1 MPQGKHMRIGIL
13 MDPIESIKPYK
24 DTTFAMMLAAQK
36 RGWQL
41 EYMELP
47 DLYLENG
54 VPRARMQAIT
64 VRDKMSDWATLED
77 SKDQALGDLDV
88 ILMRKDPPF
97 DMEYVYATYIL
108 DRAKEAGAMVVN
120 DPQSLRDINE
130 KAYTAWFPHCCPPTL
145 ITRSMD
151 RIKQFQKDHGK
162 IVVKPLDGMGGRS
175 IFIVTE
181 EDLNRNV
188 ILESITDEERTFA
201 MAQKFI
207 PGIAETG
214 DKRILVVNGIPVPY
228 ALARIP
234 AKGESRGN
242 LAAGGSSKGVPLTER
257 DHWLVKE
264 IAPTL
269 KKKGILFAG
278 LDVIG
283 DHVTEINVTSP
294 TCVRE
299 LDKEFDLDIAGDLI
313 EILSNLLR

>member
-1 MPQGKHMRIGIL
+1 MRIGIL
-13 MDPIESIKPYK
+13 MDPIAKIKPYK

-36 RGWQL
+36 RQCELSYL
-41 EYMELP
+41 EMN
-47 DLYLENG
+47 DLYIQDG
-54 VPRARMQAIT
+54 SARAWLRPVT
-64 VRDKMSDWATLED
+64 VQDDNQDWYTLGEPQD
-77 SKDQALGDLDV
+77 HDLKELDV

-108 DRAKEAGAMVVN
+108 ERAQDAGVLVVN
-120 DPQSLRDINE
+120 NPQALRDMNE
-130 KAYTAWFPHCCPPTL
+130 KAYTAWFPQCCPPTL

-151 RIKQFQKDHGK
+151 KIKQFQTEHGK

-175 IFIVTE
+175 IFMMEPGDPNT
-181 EDLNRNV
+181 NV
-188 ILESITDEERTFA
+188 ILETITEEQQTYA
-201 MAQKFI
+201 MAQQFI

-214 DKRILVVNGIPVPY
+214 DKRILVVNGEVVPY

-242 LAAGGSSKGVPLTER
+242 LAAGGTSRGVPLTDR
-257 DHWLVKE
+257 DRWLAGQ

-269 KKKGILFAG
+269 KEKGIYFAG

-283 DHVTEINVTSP
+283 DFVTEINVTSP

-299 LDKEFDLDIAGDLI
+299 LDAEFQLDIAGDLI
-313 EILSNLLR
+313 ETLHNILR

>member
-1 MPQGKHMRIGIL
+1 MRIGIL
-13 MDPIESIKPYK
+13 MDPIQSIKPYK

-36 RGWQL
+36 RGWHL

-47 DLYLENG
+47 DLYLEDG
-54 VPRARMQAIT
+54 VARARMQRVT
-64 VRDKMSDWATLED
+64 VRDKNSDWATLED
-77 SKDQALGDLDV
+77 TKDQALGDLDV

-97 DMEYVYATYIL
+97 NMEYVYATYIL
-108 DRAKEAGAMVVN
+108 DRAKKAGAMVVN

-130 KAYTAWFPHCCPPTL
+130 KAYTAWFPQCCPPTL
-145 ITRSMD
+145 ITRSMNQ
-151 RIKQFQKDHGK
+151 IKGFQEQHGK

-175 IFIVTE
+175 IFIVE
-181 EDLNRNV
+181 EDDLNRNV
-188 ILESITDEERTFA
+188 ILESITQEEQTFA

-214 DKRILVVNGIPVPY
+214 DKRILVVNGTPVPY

-242 LAAGGSSKGVPLTER
+242 LAAGGISRGVPLTER

-269 KKKGILFAG
+269 TKKGILFAG

-283 DHVTEINVTSP
+283 DQITEINVTSP

-299 LDKEFDLDIAGDLI
+299 LDKEFDLDVAGDLI